1 MIATGRDA
9 SGKVVFLEKGN
20 TKVGL
25 EHILQRPEDDFA
37 RIGVSRE
44 QVPSVVMDAVTKGKI
59 VDHQGKDMGRPIY
72 EVMVN
77 GQKSRIAVT
86 TGSNGFIVGANPA
99 GRVIR

>member
-1 MIATGRDA
+1 MRNART
-9 SGKVVFLEKGN
+9 
-20 TKVGL
+20 
-25 EHILQRPEDDFA
+25 FA

-59 VDHQGKDMGRPIY
+59 VGHQGKDIGRPIY

-77 GQKSRIAVT
+77 GQKS
-86 TGSNGFIVGANPA
+86 SNGFIVGANPA